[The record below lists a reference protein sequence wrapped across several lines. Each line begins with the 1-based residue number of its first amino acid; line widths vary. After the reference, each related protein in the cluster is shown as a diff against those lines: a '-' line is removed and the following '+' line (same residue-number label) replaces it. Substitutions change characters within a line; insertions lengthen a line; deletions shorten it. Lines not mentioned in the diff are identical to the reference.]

1 VSQYH
6 KTIFIQNSLGKIS
19 TRTYWRETDQASETP
34 RPLDYNVQIFFWG
47 GDDPKREHFRKYLSG
62 FIDETPYYVW
72 WPNLVKIGRCEVT
85 ERSYGLGLPHIKT
98 RAPRDSS
105 QPPFCSKWAN
115 RAQNTHNFIS
125 PRRVAETEE
134 KEE

>member
-1 VSQYH
+1 MCRSITRRYS
-6 KTIFIQNSLGKIS
+6 FKIHLAKFQQEHIGERQ
-19 TRTYWRETDQASETP
+19 TRP
-34 RPLDYNVQIFFWG
+34 RKLRGPWTTTCRFFFG

-125 PRRVAETEE
+125 PRRVAET
-134 KEE
+134 KE